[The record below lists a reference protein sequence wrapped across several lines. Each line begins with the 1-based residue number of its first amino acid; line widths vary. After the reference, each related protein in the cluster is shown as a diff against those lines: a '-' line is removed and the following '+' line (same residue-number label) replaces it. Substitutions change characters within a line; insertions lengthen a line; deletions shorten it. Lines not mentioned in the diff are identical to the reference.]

1 MTDDGTEF
9 YMKRMTDTERGGEKL
24 RILFVCWGNICRS
37 PMAEFIMKDMV
48 KRAGLEDRFEIASA
62 ATSGEEIRGDG
73 TGNPVYP
80 PARKL
85 LEAHGLDCGDKRAR
99 QMTRED
105 YDRWDLLIGMEEMNL
120 RYMKRI
126 TGGDPECKIRR
137 LLDWSKRPRD
147 IADPWF
153 SGDFEA
159 AWRDIGEGCAALLDA
174 LTGK

>member
-1 MTDDGTEF
+1 MDETH
-9 YMKRMTDTERGGEKL
+9 KI

-48 KRAGLEDRFEIASA
+48 KRAGLEERFEIASA
-62 ATSGEEIRGDG
+62 ATSDEEIRGDG

-80 PARKL
+80 PAKRIL
-85 LEAHGLDCGDKRAR
+85 AAHGLDCGNKRAR

-105 YDRWDLLIGMEEMNL
+105 YGRWDLLIGMEEMNL

-126 TGGDPECKIRR
+126 AGGDPENKIRR
-137 LLDWSKRPRD
+137 LLDYSERPRD
-147 IADPWF
+147 IADPWY

-159 AWRDIGEGCAALLDA
+159 TWRDITEGCAALLDA
-174 LTGK
+174 LRK